1 MIYLDSTSIDTFLTC
16 REQYRQRYLENR
28 VQAEPSVHLAFGHAV
43 HTAVEWW
50 HKGESYNQVLMRAAV
65 EMEKA
70 QNELGGSLRPDLE
83 LKWRELGMALP
94 ECVAA
99 YCDGVEPDTEASI
112 EYEWQYLFLDYLDLP
127 HVTLCGK
134 IDRYSQSGNLFD
146 VKTASEIGRTWK
158 SDYRA
163 TLLRT
168 FQFGLY
174 DWYLRQR
181 DRVGP
186 PWPQAVKVECIV
198 KPYRG
203 KPARLEVFDLPEIL
217 VYRKRFDQQLAWVT
231 REIAEYREKYAGVK
245 PWPMASSQICQ
256 GKFQAC
262 PYLPICNGGES
273 PKILERYKQREEH
286 LQIRMNAHNE
296 QSIQAK

>member
-1 MIYLDSTSIDTFLTC
+1 MIYLDATAIDTFLAC
-16 REQYRQRYLENR
+16 RESYRQRYLENR

-50 HKGESYNQVLMRAAV
+50 HKGETYNQVLMRAAV

-70 QNELGGSLRPDLE
+70 QNEFGGSLRPDLE
-83 LKWRELGMALP
+83 LKWRELGLALP
-94 ECVAA
+94 ECVAV
-99 YCDGVEPDTEASI
+99 YCDGVEPEPEAI
-112 EYEWQYLFLDYLDLP
+112 LEQEWETVYDLENP
-127 HVTLCGK
+127 TVTLCGK
-134 IDRYSQSGNLFD
+134 IDRYNPITRVLYD
-146 VKTASEIGRTWK
+146 VKTASEIGRTWRA
-158 SDYRA
+158 DYKA

-174 DWYLRQR
+174 DWCRTP
-181 DRVGP
+181 D
-186 PWPQAVKVECIV
+186 AVKIECII

-217 VYRKRFDQQLAWVT
+217 VYRKRFDQQLAWVV
-231 REIAEYREKYAGVK
+231 RDIAEYHEKYQLVK

-262 PYLPICNGGES
+262 PYIEICNKGES
-273 PKILERYKQREEH
+273 PKILDRYKKREEH
-286 LQIRMNAHNE
+286 LDIRKM
-296 QSIQAK
+296 AKV